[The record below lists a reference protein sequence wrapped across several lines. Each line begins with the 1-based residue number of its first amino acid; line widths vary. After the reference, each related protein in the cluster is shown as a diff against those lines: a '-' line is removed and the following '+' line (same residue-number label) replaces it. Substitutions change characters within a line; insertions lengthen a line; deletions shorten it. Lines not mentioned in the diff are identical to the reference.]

1 LSVIQEIFGR
11 DKAII
16 AMAHFPPLPGQPRY
30 DASKGVAGLRASLER
45 DLEILL
51 NSGVDGV
58 LFCNEGDRPYSVSA
72 GPETTATMAAVISGL
87 SPGIDIPFGVDILWD
102 PVAAVALGHAVGA
115 KFVREV
121 FTGTYAGDFGLW
133 QPPTA
138 QALRMRHALGADDLR
153 LFFNITAEFATA
165 VAPRPLGLTA
175 KSVLLSSTPD
185 ALCVSG
191 PVTGSGVDTGLIKEA
206 KNAVGD
212 SAAVIANTG
221 VRPET
226 VGDLLAVAD
235 ACIVGTAFKRDGD
248 TWNEVEQKRVDR
260 FFAAVDESGLRA

>member
-1 LSVIQEIFGR
+1 MTVIQEIFGR

-16 AMAHFPPLPGQPRY
+16 AMAHFPPLPGQPQY
-30 DASKGVAGLRASLER
+30 DEVAGVAGLRVSLEH

-51 NSGVDGV
+51 RSGVDGI
-58 LFCNEGDRPYSVSA
+58 LFCNEGDRPYTTTA
-72 GPETTATMAAVISGL
+72 GPEATATMAAVISGL
-87 SPGIDIPFGVDILWD
+87 TAGVDIPFGVDILWD

-115 KFVREV
+115 RFVREV

-133 QPPTA
+133 EPPTA
-138 QALRMRHALGADDLR
+138 AALRMRRTLGAQDMR

-165 VAPRPLGLTA
+165 VAPRPIGLTA

-191 PVTGSGVDTGLIKEA
+191 AVTGSGVDAELLREA
-206 KNAVGD
+206 KAAVGD
-212 SAAVIANTG
+212 AVAVVANTG
-221 VRPET
+221 VRPDT
-226 VGDLLAVAD
+226 VGALLGIAD

-248 TWNEVEQKRVDR
+248 TWNEVEPERVDR
-260 FFAAVDESGLRA
+260 LLTAARDSGLWS